1 MSRKIVCLFAV
12 AVAMAWNTFV
22 MAVDP
27 VVAIIKTSKGDIKV
41 ELDAEKAPITVENF
55 VKYAQDGHYDGVIF
69 HRVIKDFMIQTGG
82 FTPDMKEKK
91 TRDPIKNESSNGLQ
105 NLKYTL
111 AMARTPAP
119 NSASSQF
126 FINTFDNDF
135 LDRRNA
141 PDRVGYAVFGKVVD
155 GFKVVDQIG
164 KVSTGRKSGMDDVP
178 LEPIM
183 IEKVIIEEQKAKQ

>member
-12 AVAMAWNTFV
+12 AVAMAWNTCA

-27 VVAIIKTSKGDIKV
+27 VIAVIKTSKGDIKV
-41 ELDAEKAPITVENF
+41 ELNAEKAPITVENF
-55 VKYAQDGHYDGVIF
+55 VKYAQDGHYEGVIF
-69 HRVIKDFMIQTGG
+69 HRVIDGFMIQTGG

-91 TRDPIKNESSNGLQ
+91 TRDPIKNESSNGLE

-126 FINTFDNDF
+126 FINTVDNDF

-141 PDRVGYAVFGKVVD
+141 QDRVGYAVFGKVVD
-155 GFKVVDQIG
+155 GFKVVDEIG
-164 KVSTGRKSGMDDVP
+164 KARTGRKAGMDDVP
-178 LEPIM
+178 LEPIT